1 VGVALG
7 VSLSL
12 PPCGQFARVP
22 WPGVV
27 ELDGAVDPSVDGL
40 VVVAGVG
47 LADGSGLAADTTAAP
62 PAMRS
67 AAAIPAVR
75 TVRRNALGRVTGS
88 LGVSA
93 GVGSASGPTVGCVS
107 ATCPSTGSTGWSFE
121 SIWISL
127 VSRPGL
133 GIMNPDARGRA

>member
-1 VGVALG
+1 VALG
-7 VSLSL
+7 VAL
-12 PPCGQFARVP
+12 PVPSCGQFARVAV
-22 WPGVV
+22 PGAAA
-27 ELDGAVDPSVDGL
+27 LDGAVDPSVDGL

-75 TVRRNALGRVTGS
+75 TVRRKPLGRVA
-88 LGVSA
+88 GVLDGSA
-93 GVGSASGPTVGCVS
+93 GVGSCAGPPAACTSTLWGC
-107 ATCPSTGSTGWSFE
+107 TGSTGWSFE

-133 GIMNPDARGRA
+133 GIVCPDPRPLT